1 MALIVAISLEEG
13 KGVQILA
20 GRESTSSRLQIAQ
33 ILAGVVLGLCG
44 ISVPRRPEVFHN
56 GHRVDGLH
64 TVSLLARL
72 NWSWPADV
80 LERAAQQKDLDLRD
94 LPRPDRHRRARETHS
109 DWEKTSSGTGSLWKT
124 IIVTHRV
131 KFALQWATALLS
143 SVLNFAPQWCV
154 LNLLRI
160 LERPTSLQEITP
172 PMDPWVWAF
181 LMTLAILS
189 QSWVESFILWLSWAE
204 ISIPIRAQL
213 ASAVFEKSLVRKTQR
228 SAPCSRRGSEPG
240 GTLGAEAGSTKEEQN
255 GCSDQLQATSNLIGA
270 DTARIS
276 EFNSFSFAIPESV
289 FRLGISLG
297 FLASLLGWQAPLAGV
312 AAMCLILPINLFFSR
327 RYLAAQKRLARIRDQ
342 KLSVISEVLR
352 GMQQIKFTAGEPR
365 WEGKI
370 HRIREAELRGVWN
383 TFMNDLVLIGCWTL
397 SPITLAAVSLGVSA
411 VVQGQLTPSTAFV
424 SLDVFRALET
434 TLSIIPELTT
444 DLLEARVSATRI
456 ENYLSGATMERNFEP
471 ASDVTFSGVTAAWTA
486 DAKAAA
492 GQFMLRGINAK
503 FPRGE
508 LSIISGKTGSGKS
521 MMLAAILGEVEILS
535 GAIHVPPPQQQPR
548 PATGTDPWIVPGAL
562 AFVSQPPWVDHSFT
576 IQENILFGLP
586 LDATRFSQTLDACAL
601 QCDLAALPRG
611 AATVAGHLSGGQR
624 WRVALARAVYSR
636 AEILVLDDVL
646 SAVDGPVGRHLLD
659 RCLSPQPHQHQHG
672 TLALVRGRTRILAT
686 HNVALCAPAAAY
698 LVELAGDGS
707 TRYAGSPTPR
717 FQHYP
722 PRETTNTKGGGGGG
736 EGVGEAEEAEEPEL
750 ALAGP
755 TPPPVPVD
763 APGSQAT
770 VRSRFVE
777 DETRQRGAIGW
788 PVYAAY
794 MRDSGGRAGWAGI
807 FAVFAV
813 AQGMVLAQSYW
824 LKSWTE
830 MEGRPGTMDRRASSS
845 YQQPLGSVP
854 ATPSP
859 TPPSGRDVYFYLGI
873 YALLSMASGAL
884 ATARHFFVFR
894 ASLRASR
901 ALFARLCFRVLRAP
915 VGWLGRVPLGRLLN
929 RFLADFQGLDSRL
942 AYACG
947 SFLASCAGLAGA
959 VVVAGVVVVSP
970 LVVACSAAL
979 LAVGARY
986 ARVYLRCALPVKRL
1000 ESVAKSPVFD
1010 LYETALQGVD
1020 TIRAFGQ
1027 GRRYLEMAYT
1037 RLDDWAVATWH
1048 MWLFNRWVGWRIS
1061 AVGSFFAFFVAAF
1074 ILLKSEKDAALA
1086 GFALAFAL
1094 EFPSH
1099 LMYVPSLVSATVC
1112 GTRSLLTRNP
1122 LQVDNS
1128 PLL

>member
-1 MALIVAISLEEG
+1 MALVVAISLEEG
-13 KGVQILA
+13 KGIQILA
-20 GRESTSSRLQIAQ
+20 GRESTSSRLQITQ
-33 ILAGVVLGLCG
+33 ISAGVVLGLCG
-44 ISVPRRPEVFHN
+44 ISIPRRPEVFHN
-56 GHRVDGLH
+56 GHRVDRLH

-109 DWEKTSSGTGSLWKT
+109 DWEKTRSDTGSLWKT

-270 DTARIS
+270 DTTRIS
-276 EFNSFSFAIPESV
+276 EFSSFSFAIPESV

-342 KLSVISEVLR
+342 KLSVTSEVLR

-424 SLDVFRALET
+424 SLGVFRALET

-535 GAIHVPPPQQQPR
+535 GAIHVPPP
-548 PATGTDPWIVPGAL
+548 
-562 AFVSQPPWVDHSFT
+562 PPSS
-576 IQENILFGLP
+576 N
-586 LDATRFSQTLDACAL
+586 
-601 QCDLAALPRG
+601 
-611 AATVAGHLSGGQR
+611 
-624 WRVALARAVYSR
+624 
-636 AEILVLDDVL
+636 
-646 SAVDGPVGRHLLD
+646 
-659 RCLSPQPHQHQHG
+659 HG
-672 TLALVRGRTRILAT
+672 
-686 HNVALCAPAAAY
+686 
-698 LVELAGDGS
+698 
-707 TRYAGSPTPR
+707 
-717 FQHYP
+717 
-722 PRETTNTKGGGGGG
+722 
-736 EGVGEAEEAEEPEL
+736 
-750 ALAGP
+750 
-755 TPPPVPVD
+755 PPPVPTRGSSP
-763 APGSQAT
+763 AP
-770 VRSRFVE
+770 
-777 DETRQRGAIGW
+777 
-788 PVYAAY
+788 
-794 MRDSGGRAGWAGI
+794 
-807 FAVFAV
+807 
-813 AQGMVLAQSYW
+813 
-824 LKSWTE
+824 
-830 MEGRPGTMDRRASSS
+830 
-845 YQQPLGSVP
+845 
-854 ATPSP
+854 
-859 TPPSGRDVYFYLGI
+859 
-873 YALLSMASGAL
+873 
-884 ATARHFFVFR
+884 
-894 ASLRASR
+894 
-901 ALFARLCFRVLRAP
+901 
-915 VGWLGRVPLGRLLN
+915 
-929 RFLADFQGLDSRL
+929 
-942 AYACG
+942 
-947 SFLASCAGLAGA
+947 
-959 VVVAGVVVVSP
+959 
-970 LVVACSAAL
+970 
-979 LAVGARY
+979 
-986 ARVYLRCALPVKRL
+986 
-1000 ESVAKSPVFD
+1000 
-1010 LYETALQGVD
+1010 
-1020 TIRAFGQ
+1020 
-1027 GRRYLEMAYT
+1027 
-1037 RLDDWAVATWH
+1037 
-1048 MWLFNRWVGWRIS
+1048 
-1061 AVGSFFAFFVAAF
+1061 
-1074 ILLKSEKDAALA
+1074 
-1086 GFALAFAL
+1086 
-1094 EFPSH
+1094 
-1099 LMYVPSLVSATVC
+1099 
-1112 GTRSLLTRNP
+1112 
-1122 LQVDNS
+1122 
-1128 PLL
+1128 

>member
-1 MALIVAISLEEG
+1 MAILCISRSLESPYALGRYITLSCMALIVAISLEEG

-535 GAIHVPPPQQQPR
+535 GAIRVPPQQQPR

-562 AFVSQPPWVDHSFT
+562 AFVSQPPWIDHGFT

-624 WRVALARAVYSR
+624 WRVALACAVYSR

-646 SAVDGPVGRHLLD
+646 SAVDGAVGRHLLD
-659 RCLSPQPHQHQHG
+659 RCLAPQPHQHQHG
-672 TLALVRGRTRILAT
+672 ALARVRGRTRILAT

-707 TRYAGSPTPR
+707 ARYAGSPTPR
-717 FQHYP
+717 FQHHP
-722 PRETTNTKGGGGGG
+722 PRETTNIKGAGGGG

-755 TPPPVPVD
+755 TPPAVPVD

-813 AQGMVLAQSYW
+813 AQGIVLAQSY
-824 LKSWTE
+824 
-830 MEGRPGTMDRRASSS
+830 
-845 YQQPLGSVP
+845 
-854 ATPSP
+854 
-859 TPPSGRDVYFYLGI
+859 
-873 YALLSMASGAL
+873 
-884 ATARHFFVFR
+884 
-894 ASLRASR
+894 
-901 ALFARLCFRVLRAP
+901 
-915 VGWLGRVPLGRLLN
+915 
-929 RFLADFQGLDSRL
+929 
-942 AYACG
+942 
-947 SFLASCAGLAGA
+947 
-959 VVVAGVVVVSP
+959 
-970 LVVACSAAL
+970 
-979 LAVGARY
+979 
-986 ARVYLRCALPVKRL
+986 
-1000 ESVAKSPVFD
+1000 
-1010 LYETALQGVD
+1010 
-1020 TIRAFGQ
+1020 
-1027 GRRYLEMAYT
+1027 
-1037 RLDDWAVATWH
+1037 
-1048 MWLFNRWVGWRIS
+1048 
-1061 AVGSFFAFFVAAF
+1061 
-1074 ILLKSEKDAALA
+1074 
-1086 GFALAFAL
+1086 
-1094 EFPSH
+1094 
-1099 LMYVPSLVSATVC
+1099 
-1112 GTRSLLTRNP
+1112 
-1122 LQVDNS
+1122 
-1128 PLL
+1128 